1 MKETLSELW
10 KNNSSANA
18 DEQEQQLLGYIERH
32 FTSLQGSLDEK
43 GRETLQK
50 LVDCYDELLL
60 RDCEQAFIQGFS
72 LATKILIESVT

>member
-32 FTSLQGSLDEK
+32 FTSLKGSLDEK
-43 GRETLQK
+43 GREALQK

-60 RDCEQAFIQGFS
+60 HDCEQAFIQGFS
-72 LATKILIESVT
+72 LATKILVESVT